1 MSTPRARHL
10 PIDLLLGLGVAA
22 VALGL
27 YLPTLAPGL
36 TWAHHGADG
45 GDLLA
50 AVATRGVPHP
60 SGYPTYVLLGRL
72 AAHLPA
78 GDLARRLTLSS
89 ALAAAASAG
98 AVYAAARAL
107 APGVRDPWAARAL
120 AAGVALAWA
129 AGRTLWSQA
138 VIVEVYA
145 LGALAAALALA
156 LALGAGARASRWG
169 VLGLVLGLG
178 LGNHLTL
185 ALSLPGLLILL
196 WPGRS
201 ARRLALLGG
210 GLLLGLAVYAYVP
223 LAGAGDPP
231 VYWGQPD
238 RPAGFWWLV
247 SGRLYHGYAFGV
259 PPAEIPARLS
269 AWATLWAEQ
278 WGPLGLG
285 LGVWGAGAFWARRP
299 RAGAALAAIFAAHTL
314 YALGYYTADSYVYLL
329 PAHLVAALWM
339 GEGVAAGWAL
349 LAGLHRPGP
358 WARHVLGG
366 VLLLAPLAWAVLAN
380 GPAVDL
386 SADREARDWLASVEA
401 AIPTGALVVTGDDRH
416 TFALAYLQW
425 AEGRRGDLLVVDGD
439 LWHEP
444 WYAAQVARRGGVA
457 GLATPCPLA
466 ALVERALAE
475 RPVVLTTWRE
485 EVARGHP
492 VTVRDGFW
500 VLDAGG

>member
-1 MSTPRARHL
+1 MWAVTAGEMKRIDVRAMEKTGLSVSILMS
-10 PIDLLLGLGVAA
+10 
-22 VALGL
+22 
-27 YLPTLAPGL
+27 
-36 TWAHHGADG
+36 
-45 GDLLA
+45 
-50 AVATRGVPHP
+50 
-60 SGYPTYVLLGRL
+60 
-72 AAHLPA
+72 
-78 GDLARRLTLSS
+78 
-89 ALAAAASAG
+89 
-98 AVYAAARAL
+98 
-107 APGVRDPWAARAL
+107 
-120 AAGVALAWA
+120 
-129 AGRTLWSQA
+129 
-138 VIVEVYA
+138 
-145 LGALAAALALA
+145 
-156 LALGAGARASRWG
+156 
-169 VLGLVLGLG
+169 
-178 LGNHLTL
+178 
-185 ALSLPGLLILL
+185 
-196 WPGRS
+196 
-201 ARRLALLGG
+201 
-210 GLLLGLAVYAYVP
+210 
-223 LAGAGDPP
+223 
-231 VYWGQPD
+231 
-238 RPAGFWWLV
+238 
-247 SGRLYHGYAFGV
+247 
-259 PPAEIPARLS
+259 
-269 AWATLWAEQ
+269 
-278 WGPLGLG
+278 
-285 LGVWGAGAFWARRP
+285 